1 MSTALV
7 NHFKDID
14 QVQTH
19 QKHTLAVKVAKNLVP
34 KDGKQ
39 TTKVMGNGNKLE
51 LLEQTK

>member
-7 NHFKDID
+7 DHYNDID

-19 QKHTLAVKVAKNLVP
+19 QKHTLARKIAKNLVP

-39 TTKVMGNGNKLE
+39 TTKAMGNVNKLE
-51 LLEQTK
+51 FLEQTK

>member
-19 QKHTLAVKVAKNLVP
+19 QKHTLAIKIAKNLVP

-39 TTKVMGNGNKLE
+39 TTKAMGNGNKLE